1 MSRKFYFMLGLSDKG
16 QKPHTASSK
25 RVGGRW
31 GQRAGLSE
39 AREVRGKAATSL
51 NKKGKVDA
59 GESSLLQNI
68 RKILVALASLIRA
81 QRYEMALTILEN
93 ELWDDDDITR

>member
-1 MSRKFYFMLGLSDKG
+1 MFYFMLGLSDKG

-51 NKKGKVDA
+51 NKKRQSGRWGVAQTFNCRSILDA
-59 GESSLLQNI
+59 I
-68 RKILVALASLIRA
+68 ATLIEA
-81 QRYEMALTILEN
+81 QRPDLAMVLIEQ
-93 ELWDDDDITR
+93 ELNSQT

>member
-1 MSRKFYFMLGLSDKG
+1 MFYFMLGLSDKG

-39 AREVRGKAATSL
+39 AKEARGKATTSL
-51 NKKGKVDA
+51 NKKRQSGRWGVAQTCNCRLILDA
-59 GESSLLQNI
+59 IASLLEVQ
-68 RKILVALASLIRA
+68 RPDLAMVLIE
-81 QRYEMALTILEN
+81 Q
-93 ELWDDDDITR
+93 ELNSQT